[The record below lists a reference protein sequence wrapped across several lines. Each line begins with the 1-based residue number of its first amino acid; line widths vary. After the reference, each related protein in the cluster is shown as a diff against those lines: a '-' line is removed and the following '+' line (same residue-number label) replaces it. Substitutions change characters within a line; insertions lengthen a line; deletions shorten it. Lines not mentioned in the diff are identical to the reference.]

1 MALQN
6 DQVAKLAKRA
16 AAQAPHLVAA
26 VTPALKVVDVNT
38 DTPTVL
44 APGQAGNA
52 YPSPPF

>member
-1 MALQN
+1 MALQD
-6 DQVAKLAKRA
+6 DQAAKLAKRA
-16 AAQAPHLVAA
+16 AAHAPHLVAA
-26 VTPALKVVDVNT
+26 VTPALKVADVNT